1 MSRYWI
7 PLLVVAF
14 GTPPLRAQTV
24 SLDSAAA
31 RSVAQLLTRFDETG
45 SGRGAALAQQRADL
59 FSSDAVFVNAFGFRV
74 EGQDSL
80 RAFWHRLYTS
90 GSFASSQVER
100 VDRQQRV
107 LSPDLVLIDHVE
119 RITGQRAPDTGREM
133 APRIAHITLLLR
145 REATGTWRIVYYRAG
160 DVRQ

>member
-7 PLLVVAF
+7 SLLVGAL
-14 GTPPLRAQTV
+14 GTAPLGAQAGL
-24 SLDSAAA
+24 LDSAAA

-45 SGRGAALAQQRADL
+45 SGRGVALAQQRADL
-59 FSSDAVFVNAFGFRV
+59 FSADAVFVNAFGIRV
-74 EGQDSL
+74 EGQDSI
-80 RAFWHRLYTS
+80 RAFWNLVYTS
-90 GSFASSQVER
+90 GSFASSNVER

-133 APRIAHITLLLR
+133 APRVAHITLLLR
-145 REATGTWRIVYYRAG
+145 REAVGAWRIVYYRAG